1 MSDSTLQSLLD
12 RDAIRDVLSRY
23 CRGLDRMDRPLADTV
38 WHPEG
43 TALYEGIFEGT
54 GAGFLD
60 WVWEAHANMDR
71 HSHQITNV
79 LIELDGDRATSEAY
93 VSRRRPQAAGARR
106 SRSLP
111 GSMGAASWRV
121 GNRSPTPFARH
132 VERLPTGACGRELR
146 QSAGSEG
153 SFLRVFFGI
162 AAAGRHRTTQ
172 QTGYFTSI
180 RTGNFSR

>member
-38 WHPEG
+38 WHPGG
-43 TALYEGIFEGT
+43 TALYDGIFEGT

-79 LIELDGDRATSEAY
+79 LVELDGDRATSEAY
-93 VSRRRPQAAGARR
+93 VP
-106 SRSLP
+106 
-111 GSMGAASWRV
+111 
-121 GNRSPTPFARH
+121 RH
-132 VERLPTGACGRELR
+132 A
-146 QSAGSEG
+146 Q
-153 SFLRVFFGI
+153 
-162 AAAGRHRTTQ
+162 
-172 QTGYFTSI
+172 
-180 RTGNFSR
+180 

>member
-38 WHPEG
+38 WHPGG

-93 VSRRRPQAAGARR
+93 VTVVLWTRPDADKKQLELVGRGRYLDRWERRAGEWGIVHRLHLLDMSSAFPLGRADVSFGSRRDPKDL
-106 SRSLP
+106 SYE
-111 GSMGAASWRV
+111 
-121 GNRSPTPFARH
+121 FF
-132 VERLPTGACGRELR
+132 
-146 QSAGSEG
+146 SA
-153 SFLRVFFGI
+153 
-162 AAAGRHRTTQ
+162 
-172 QTGYFTSI
+172 
-180 RTGNFSR
+180 

>member
-60 WVWEAHANMDR
+60 WVWEAHAL
-71 HSHQITNV
+71 S
-79 LIELDGDRATSEAY
+79 LI
-93 VSRRRPQAAGARR
+93 
-106 SRSLP
+106 
-111 GSMGAASWRV
+111 
-121 GNRSPTPFARH
+121 H
-132 VERLPTGACGRELR
+132 
-146 QSAGSEG
+146 
-153 SFLRVFFGI
+153 I
-162 AAAGRHRTTQ
+162 
-172 QTGYFTSI
+172 
-180 RTGNFSR
+180 

>member
-93 VSRRRPQAAGARR
+93 VTVVLL
-106 SRSLP
+106 SLI
-111 GSMGAASWRV
+111 
-121 GNRSPTPFARH
+121 H
-132 VERLPTGACGRELR
+132 
-146 QSAGSEG
+146 
-153 SFLRVFFGI
+153 I
-162 AAAGRHRTTQ
+162 
-172 QTGYFTSI
+172 
-180 RTGNFSR
+180 